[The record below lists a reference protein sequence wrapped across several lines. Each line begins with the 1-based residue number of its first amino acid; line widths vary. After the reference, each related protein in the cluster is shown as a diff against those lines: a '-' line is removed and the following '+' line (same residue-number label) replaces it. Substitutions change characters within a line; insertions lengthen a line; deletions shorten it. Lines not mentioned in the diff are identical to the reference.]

1 MEEEKKWEIGET
13 WDYAKRCASG
23 GIDFIHARRGFD
35 TMLRDLAGD
44 EKTRLRLAEMIA
56 ASLRFAFEQ
65 GEQRG
70 VALVV
75 KGLKQNGG

>member
-1 MEEEKKWEIGET
+1 
-13 WDYAKRCASG
+13 
-23 GIDFIHARRGFD
+23 
-35 TMLRDLAGD
+35 MLRDLAGD
-44 EKTRLRLAEMIA
+44 EKTRRRLAEMIA
-56 ASLRFAFEQ
+56 ASLRFAFEA

>member
-1 MEEEKKWEIGET
+1 MEEKRWEIDET
-13 WDYAKRCASG
+13 WDYAKQCASG
-23 GIDFIHARRGFD
+23 SIDFVHARRGFD

-44 EKTRLRLAEMIA
+44 EKTRRRLAEMIA
-56 ASLRFAFEQ
+56 ASLRFAFEA